1 MERTARPHRI
11 RVVGASESAGR
22 LMVPPPILL
31 TDDPRRNRVMS
42 FLLLVAALCLVAVL
56 IVLLLSSVFAPISS
70 RDLAPNS
77 LTAEMVDG
85 VVTLTWNAPAR
96 DAESV
101 TGYEILRRMPASQDA
116 MQILVADTGSTN
128 TTYTDTA
135 ANELGALYHYQVVAL
150 RGSEKSVR
158 SNSVYIMLPGEARA
172 SEQHGT
178 ILGDAGSGDQ
188 EPGSENVPPANP
200 TVELTDYQAP
210 PGSAECESTS
220 TVRCYAEN
228 GTVAVVKAR
237 MTDAAG
243 TTLTWSLSGGD
254 SGDFLIDAGVLGF
267 VTPPDYEAPADAGA
281 DNRYEVTLQAFDG
294 TNSASLDVT
303 VIVTN
308 VDEEGVVTLSSAQPQ
323 VGAALSATLTD
334 PDGGVSGVTW
344 QWASSPDG
352 ATGWSTID
360 GAVADSYTPV
370 AGDAGDYL
378 RVTAS
383 YADPQGSG
391 KSAQAISANAVR
403 EPREDEGTPRK
414 DEPPPPEEERTP
426 RKDEPPPP
434 EDERTPRKDEPPPP
448 EEDSAPEFPST
459 ETGVRGV
466 AENTPVGTNIGAP
479 VTATPGDSTQTLT
492 YVLGGTDAA
501 SFAIVSSSGQLRIKA
516 SLDYEAKNSYSVI
529 VVAYYSPSSFDSLNL
544 MIAVTNVDEKGAITF
559 SLAQPQIGAALSAT
573 LTDPDGSVSGVTW
586 QWESSPDGAT
596 GWKRISGAIAGSYT
610 PVAGDAGNYLRVTAS
625 YTDPQGSGKSAQT
638 VSANAVLA
646 PREETRRSGSTPRGS
661 GGGSSS
667 TGGGSSSTGGG
678 SSSTGAD
685 RTPDSTSRTGGQC
698 LTISPRPPYCFRVTA
713 YDANPVLYT
722 YEYLEEHRWEIYAR
736 DPDNIYF
743 YVREIC
749 FYYAAARSYRCGYGT
764 LWFPRQGPFDYY
776 RERPQGTSGTN
787 FAYWASQLA
796 TELSNATE
804 STWWIQYDADP
815 MNGRFGQSG
824 EFEPGILH
832 HMRDNLNNDHGSGIT
847 YYYMAQRC
855 DRSRG
860 CGEVRSWTPPD
871 APVTIENLTEA
882 LAVLP
887 QAR

>member
-1 MERTARPHRI
+1 M
-11 RVVGASESAGR
+11 
-22 LMVPPPILL
+22 
-31 TDDPRRNRVMS
+31 
-42 FLLLVAALCLVAVL
+42 
-56 IVLLLSSVFAPISS
+56 
-70 RDLAPNS
+70 
-77 LTAEMVDG
+77 
-85 VVTLTWNAPAR
+85 
-96 DAESV
+96 
-101 TGYEILRRMPASQDA
+101 
-116 MQILVADTGSTN
+116 
-128 TTYTDTA
+128 
-135 ANELGALYHYQVVAL
+135 
-150 RGSEKSVR
+150 
-158 SNSVYIMLPGEARA
+158 
-172 SEQHGT
+172 
-178 ILGDAGSGDQ
+178 
-188 EPGSENVPPANP
+188 
-200 TVELTDYQAP
+200 ELTDYQAP

-254 SGDFLIDAGVLGF
+254 SGDFSIDAGVLGF
-267 VTPPDYEAPADAGA
+267 VTSPDYETPADAGA

-334 PDGGVSGVTW
+334 PDGSVSGVTW

-352 ATGWSTID
+352 ATGWSSID

-370 AGDAGDYL
+370 AGDAGSYL

-391 KSAQAISANAVR
+391 KSAQA
-403 EPREDEGTPRK
+403 
-414 DEPPPPEEERTP
+414 
-426 RKDEPPPP
+426 
-434 EDERTPRKDEPPPP
+434 
-448 EEDSAPEFPST
+448 
-459 ETGVRGV
+459 
-466 AENTPVGTNIGAP
+466 
-479 VTATPGDSTQTLT
+479 
-492 YVLGGTDAA
+492 
-501 SFAIVSSSGQLRIKA
+501 
-516 SLDYEAKNSYSVI
+516 
-529 VVAYYSPSSFDSLNL
+529 
-544 MIAVTNVDEKGAITF
+544 
-559 SLAQPQIGAALSAT
+559 
-573 LTDPDGSVSGVTW
+573 
-586 QWESSPDGAT
+586 
-596 GWKRISGAIAGSYT
+596 
-610 PVAGDAGNYLRVTAS
+610 
-625 YTDPQGSGKSAQT
+625 
-638 VSANAVLA
+638 VSANAVPA

-661 GGGSSS
+661 
-667 TGGGSSSTGGG
+667 GGGSSSTGGG